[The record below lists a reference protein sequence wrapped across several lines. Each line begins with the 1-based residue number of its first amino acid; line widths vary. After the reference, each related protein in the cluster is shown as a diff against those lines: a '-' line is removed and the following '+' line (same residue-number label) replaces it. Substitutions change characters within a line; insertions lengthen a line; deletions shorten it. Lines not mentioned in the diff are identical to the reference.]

1 MKKYRV
7 SELIFF
13 VACVFSAAGI
23 HCMVASELGLS
34 MIAAPAYI
42 ISQKISW
49 LSQGNAEWM
58 VQGLVFLVM
67 CLMMRRFLINK
78 IWCFAAAVVYGWI
91 FDGVGLL
98 MKWVQPVSYMA
109 RLGTFLMGC
118 VLLSFGIALFFKSYL
133 PCQVHEMFVKVLSES
148 RGWKQGRVKLLYDI
162 IFLFISVSV
171 SFLMFHRLIGIR
183 EGTVIC
189 TLVNGP
195 LIDLWLKLLSPLDIE
210 PAFPRLKVFFDR

>member
-23 HCMVASELGLS
+23 RCMVASELGLS

-42 ISQKISW
+42 ISQKVSW

-78 IWCFAAAVVYGWI
+78 SGA
-91 FDGVGLL
+91 
-98 MKWVQPVSYMA
+98 
-109 RLGTFLMGC
+109 
-118 VLLSFGIALFFKSYL
+118 
-133 PCQVHEMFVKVLSES
+133 
-148 RGWKQGRVKLLYDI
+148 
-162 IFLFISVSV
+162 
-171 SFLMFHRLIGIR
+171 
-183 EGTVIC
+183 
-189 TLVNGP
+189 
-195 LIDLWLKLLSPLDIE
+195 SPL
-210 PAFPRLKVFFDR
+210 PWCTAGSSTAWAC